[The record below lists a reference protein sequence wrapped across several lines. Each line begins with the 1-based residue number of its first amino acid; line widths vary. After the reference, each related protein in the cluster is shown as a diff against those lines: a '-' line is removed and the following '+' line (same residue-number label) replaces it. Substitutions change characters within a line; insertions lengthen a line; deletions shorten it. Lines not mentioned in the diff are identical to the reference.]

1 MAIKVNSLNK
11 SNVGYALDV
20 DVSYTCPYCNK
31 SVFDTVSM
39 SKERLGGSVTMCDC
53 ECPNCGAYIDLDID
67 L

>member
-1 MAIKVNSLNK
+1 MTIKVNLLNK
-11 SNVGYALDV
+11 CDVGYALDV

-39 SKERLGGSVTMCDC
+39 SKEGLGDSVTMCGC
-53 ECPNCGAYIDLDID
+53 ECPNCYAYIDLNID